1 MGFTI
6 EDMNNYMENM
16 FEKIRNFTINIDPNV
31 LKAIGIYLIIK
42 YIVLNIA
49 LYFILIKENK
59 KAWHAFVPLLN
70 IYEYCRIVHIPFIIF
85 FIPVLNIFLIVFS
98 PYKLSKQY
106 RYGSLM
112 CTLSVFVPE
121 VFYIMIAFN
130 NRTNKD
136 HQRNENFIKS
146 LTELDELDKKMGEQN
161 NIEVKKESRFFLF
174 RFIKRFKDKY
184 NYPDWKQIK
193 EYKNTIEEK
202 ISTIE
207 NSVKQNPTYDE
218 YILDTDDIQ
227 INENRQKYVFE
238 EEVQEAIDEE
248 FVEEKKDEVEALEEE
263 KKDES
268 IKSLEK
274 INEIEKEQITKEKKS
289 SKVDENDY
297 EDYKGVQKT
306 DAAIA
311 FGDKQQDEELAK
323 QKNDMKINKHVC
335 PKCGA
340 SLVGATDYCP
350 GCNTPIDELFPEE
363 KLIEEL

>member
-1 MGFTI
+1 MGFTLGQI
-6 EDMNNYMENM
+6 VDYLDNLLINIKNIA
-16 FEKIRNFTINIDPNV
+16 FNIDPTV

-42 YIVLNIA
+42 YIVLNISM
-49 LYFILIKENK
+49 YFILIKENK
-59 KAWHAFVPLLN
+59 KAWHAFIPLLN
-70 IYEYCRIVHIPFIIF
+70 IYEYCKIVHIPFIIF
-85 FIPVLNIFLIVFS
+85 FIPVLNIFLIVLS
-98 PYKLSKQY
+98 PYKLCKQY
-106 RYGSLM
+106 RYGSIM
-112 CTLSVFVPE
+112 CTLSVFAPE
-121 VFYIMIAFN
+121 VFYILIAFN

-136 HQRNENFIKS
+136 HQRNENFIRS
-146 LTELDELDKKMGEQN
+146 LTELDELDKKMGEVN
-161 NIEVKKESRFFLF
+161 NIEVKKESKFALF

-193 EYKNTIEEK
+193 QYKNTIEEK
-202 ISTIE
+202 LSTIE
-207 NSVKQNPTYDE
+207 NSVKSNPTYDE
-218 YILDTDDIQ
+218 LVLDTDEVQ

-289 SKVDENDY
+289 DKVDTNDY
-297 EDYKGVQKT
+297 KDYKGVQKT

-311 FGDKQQDEELAK
+311 FGDKEQDEELAK
-323 QKNDMKINKHVC
+323 QKNDMKVNKHVC

-350 GCNTPIDELFPEE
+350 GCSTPLDELFPE
-363 KLIEEL
+363 

>member
-6 EDMNNYMENM
+6 ADMNNYMENL
-16 FEKIRNFTINIDPNV
+16 FNKIRDIVIYVDPLV
-31 LKAIGIYLIIK
+31 LKMIYIYLIIK
-42 YIVLNIA
+42 YVVLNIS

-70 IYEYCRIVHIPFIIF
+70 IYEYCKIVHIPFIIF
-85 FIPVLNIFLIVFS
+85 FIPVLNIFLIVLS
-98 PYKLSKQY
+98 PYKLCKQY
-106 RYGSLM
+106 KYGSLM
-112 CTLSVFVPE
+112 CTLSVLVPE
-121 VFYIMIAFN
+121 LFYIMIAFN

-136 HQRNENFIKS
+136 HHRNENFIRT
-146 LTELDELDKKMGEQN
+146 LTELDQLDEKMGKEN
-161 NIEVKKESRFFLF
+161 KIDVKKESKFALF

-193 EYKNTIEEK
+193 KYKNTIEEK

-207 NSVKQNPTYDE
+207 NSVKQNPSYDE
-218 YILDTDDIQ
+218 YVLDIDEIQ

-238 EEVQEAIDEE
+238 EEVQEAIDE
-248 FVEEKKDEVEALEEE
+248 DINTVEALEEE

-268 IKSLEK
+268 IKSLDE
-274 INEIEKEQITKEKKS
+274 INKIEKEQVQNEKKS
-289 SKVDENDY
+289 TNVDENDY
-297 EDYKGVQKT
+297 KDYKGVQKT

-323 QKNDMKINKHVC
+323 QKNDMKVNKHVC